1 MDTRFVGVDGEV
13 NAYATL
19 VYDNGANEEFLK
31 SAADKPFRKW
41 EKFVSSVLKQENWS
55 RLGHLAKSLHVLPE
69 DVAMIFNRLEEK
81 TNILIKED
89 TKLQYYQDFTRSA
102 LGSTTLHFRE
112 VESLVRKRNPHI
124 RIGHSDFHTLVTSK
138 LEQSVSSSKIYSENN
153 KYFDFENFA
162 ALIYDLLQYHE
173 ETIRVQ
179 RTGWSVAE
187 LLSQLPLDPDSGFKQ
202 SWDIL
207 CLVFLLYC
215 SFSVPYS
222 IAFDDSVQGTNKDG
236 MTAIQ
241 IFELCVDCTFML
253 DIALSFVTGY
263 DNQGYVIRDFR
274 TIARNYLLGWFLPDL
289 AGSFPF
295 DKVISAIIFSEK
307 GANSSSVASTNLMR
321 SLKLVRM
328 LKLIRAV
335 KFMNKLNKLKQQEGF
350 EAFGSAI
357 SLGSALFALI
367 FVAHIL
373 GCFFSIMTQFETGP
387 NWLVKYRS
395 FAPVLALR
403 LPLS

>member
-1 MDTRFVGVDGEV
+1 
-13 NAYATL
+13 
-19 VYDNGANEEFLK
+19 
-31 SAADKPFRKW
+31 
-41 EKFVSSVLKQENWS
+41 
-55 RLGHLAKSLHVLPE
+55 
-69 DVAMIFNRLEEK
+69 
-81 TNILIKED
+81 
-89 TKLQYYQDFTRSA
+89 
-102 LGSTTLHFRE
+102 
-112 VESLVRKRNPHI
+112 
-124 RIGHSDFHTLVTSK
+124 VTSK
-138 LEQSVSSSKIYSENN
+138 LEQSVASSKVYSENN

-187 LLSQLPLDPDSGFKQ
+187 LVSQLPLDPDSGFKQ

-207 CLVFLLYC
+207 CLLFLLYC

-222 IAFDDSVQGTNKDG
+222 IAFDDSVQGADDSG
-236 MTAIQ
+236 MTPIQ
-241 IFELCVDCTFML
+241 VFELCVDCTFML

-274 TIARNYLLGWFLPDL
+274 TIARNYLLTWFVPDL

-295 DKVISAIIFSEK
+295 DKVIAAVISSGE
-307 GANSSSVASTNLMR
+307 GAASSSVASTNLMR

-350 EAFGSAI
+350 ETFGSAI

-367 FVAHIL
+367 FVAHLL
-373 GCFFSIMTQFETGP
+373 GCFFTTMTQFETGT
-387 NWLVKYRS
+387 NWLLKYR
-395 FAPVLALR
+395 FCAPPYPAPR
-403 LPLS
+403 PP